1 MNIPDKLQKRILGLS
16 TDRWMGP
23 ITWRITPGEELK
35 HKELLQRATT
45 PVPGY

>member
-16 TDRWMGP
+16 TDRRMGP